1 MHGRE
6 NMPYAAYRDASESRR
21 RCWAQ
26 VTQRTMQPAGSNGAR
41 KAASAGTAST
51 ISLSARPGVEGG
63 IGGHVMPRYFFNI
76 SDDDYSELD
85 REGMELPNQKA
96 AESQAIALAQTFAS
110 RD

>member
-6 NMPYAAYRDASESRR
+6 NMPY
-21 RCWAQ
+21 
-26 VTQRTMQPAGSNGAR
+26 
-41 KAASAGTAST
+41 ST

-96 AESQAIALAQTFAS
+96 AESQAIALAQTVRS
-110 RD
+110 RGPTPLDVVITDSEGTELYRTKIVG